1 MKLNDRKLTILQ
13 AIIHDYIQTAE
24 PVGSRTLSK
33 KYELGISPATIRN
46 EMSDLEELGFLKQPH
61 TSAGRIPSDKAYRLY
76 VDDLME
82 IKRIAE
88 YHRQQMKVDLLKKFG
103 EVEQL
108 LQYSSKIISQLT
120 NYTSVVL
127 APHIKENKIKHVQL
141 VPIDSEKVL
150 AVMVTDTGIVKNP
163 ILKLSEK
170 VNNNTLERI
179 SNIINTKIQGKTIKE
194 IENDIVLNIKT
205 EMGEFE
211 SLVQSIFP
219 DIFSGLESGDEFEL
233 FMSGATNIF
242 NFPEYNDLIKAKAFL
257 KLLEE
262 KQTLSSLITGS
273 SDSGLTISIGSENS
287 CEEAKECSLVT
298 ATYKLDGSTV
308 GWLSVI
314 GPTRMDYSNVAGVM
328 LQVSQYINDLLRK
341 RYK

>member
-1 MKLNDRKLTILQ
+1 MKLNDRKITILQ

-24 PVGSRTLSK
+24 PIGSRTLSK
-33 KYELGISPATIRN
+33 KYDLGISPATIRN

-88 YHRQQMKVDLLKKFG
+88 YHKQQMKSDLLKKFG

-127 APHIKENKIKHVQL
+127 ASHIKENKIKHVQL
-141 VPIDSEKVL
+141 VPIDSENIVAVL
-150 AVMVTDTGIVKNP
+150 VTETGIVKNP
-163 ILKLSEK
+163 ILRVNEK
-170 VNNNTLERI
+170 INSQTLERI
-179 SNIINTKIQGKTIKE
+179 SNIINAKIQGKTIKE
-194 IENDIVLNIKT
+194 IESEIILSIKS
-205 EMGEFE
+205 EMSEFQD
-211 SLVQSIFP
+211 LVQTIFP
-219 DIFSGLESGDEFEL
+219 DLFSGVEANDELEL

-242 NFPEYNDLIKAKAFL
+242 NFPEYNDLLKAKSFL
-257 KLLEE
+257 KMLEE
-262 KQTLSSLITGS
+262 KQILTSLITSS
-273 SDSGLTISIGSENS
+273 SDSGLTISIGNENT

-298 ATYKLDGSTV
+298 ATYKLDGNVV

-314 GPTRMDYSNVAGVM
+314 GPTRMDYSNVTGVM